1 MYERRYGTDWT
12 LDDVGPD
19 EAVRRLYALGV
30 ASAVGAAPTGERE
43 RLLGL
48 VERRYHRSMLEL
60 AHEEGRTE
68 ARELRRG
75 TDAATDPETVWERL
89 VAGDE
94 ASPGATVGAAVRAS
108 DLPDAVAP
116 PGLLD
121 ARPDDGR
128 SRLDPPEALRRD

>member
-1 MYERRYGTDWT
+1 MYEPRYGTDWT
-12 LDDVGPD
+12 LEDVEPD
-19 EAVRRLYALGV
+19 EAARRLYALGV
-30 ASAVGAAPTGERE
+30 ASVVGAAPTGERE

-48 VERRYHRSMLEL
+48 VRNRYRRSMLEL

-75 TDAATDPETVWERL
+75 TGAAADPETVWRRL

-94 ASPGATVGAAVRAS
+94 ASPGTAVGAAVRGS